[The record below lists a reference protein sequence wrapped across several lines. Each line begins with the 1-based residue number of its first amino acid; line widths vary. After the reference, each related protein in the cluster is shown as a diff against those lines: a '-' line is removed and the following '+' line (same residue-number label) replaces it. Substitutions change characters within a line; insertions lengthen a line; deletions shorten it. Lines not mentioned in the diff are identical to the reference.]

1 MKAVKKLPE
10 REVVFSGEIEQTKNR
25 EGGENSE
32 AGKAEDLMED
42 KWKY

>member
-10 REVVFSGEIEQTKNR
+10 REAVFSRKIEQTKNS